1 MKINEL
7 LKEGLGGYASAFAK
21 GVAKGVANMVAPGAV
36 DDAKGALHK
45 AKQQA
50 GYATNRKTQAYAQ
63 AKDKLSLTPQQEL
76 VLNKTVDDAM
86 RQAYERASQQ
96 PSNKQSSFSKW
107 SKSQVAEQ
115 ASIPTITV
123 DEIKKLLTKNQAPND
138 ATGLN
143 YVASRLAEKGVKVQ
157 GYTPAKGTVADIV
170 SKDTRSVDILLSRAQ
185 RSGKS
190 SMAEIAKYVPTTGQ
204 YSNKTVRD
212 NKIKEVAKYL
222 TQQGIDVQGYQMAAE
237 PETVD
242 WDANKNVLTV
252 SGPEGAAQYR
262 RYTGGRWMDVATG
275 EIIKPEYAKELQV
288 KFDTITGRVPFPG
301 GKPKTQGLA
310 INQVKAPNGEVITK
324 DQGDNRWYDE
334 QGNYI
339 SNPED
344 LKRLERQFSIKKT
357 TPGANPQWAE
367 VKLKTQTAQSTT
379 PAAQPAQQSAPP
391 PEPTPEPAQPA
402 AAPADNIPDV
412 SGLTP
417 EDRAELIKQIKQ
429 KLGQA

>member
-1 MKINEL
+1 MKIDEVL
-7 LKEGLGGYASAFAK
+7 EEGLGGYASAFAK
-21 GVAKGVANMVAPGAV
+21 GVAKGVADMVAPGAV
-36 DDAKGALHK
+36 DAAKGALYK
-45 AKQQA
+45 AKQQ
-50 GYATNRKTQAYAQ
+50 GEYAPYRKTQAYAQ
-63 AKDKLSLTPQQEL
+63 AKDELALTPQQEM
-76 VLNKTVDDAM
+76 VLNKTIEDAL
-86 RQAYERASQQ
+86 RQSYERASQQ
-96 PSNKQSSFSKW
+96 QSTRQSSFNQW

-115 ASIPTITV
+115 VSAPTITV
-123 DEIKKLLTKNQAPND
+123 DEIKKLLVKNRAPNNT
-138 ATGLN
+138 TGLN

-170 SKDTRSVDILLSRAQ
+170 SRDTRSADIILSRAQ

-190 SMAEIAKYVPTTGQ
+190 SMADIAKYVPTTGQ
-204 YSNKTVRD
+204 YSNKKTRD
-212 NKIKEVAKYL
+212 NKIKEIAKYL
-222 TQQGIDVQGYQMAAE
+222 AQQGIDVQGYQMAAE

-252 SGPEGAAQYR
+252 SGPEGSAQYR

-275 EIIKPEYAKELQV
+275 EIIKPEYARELQV

-301 GKPKTQGLA
+301 GKPRIQGLA
-310 INQVKAPNGEVITK
+310 INQVKAPSGEIITK
-324 DQGDNRWYDE
+324 DQGDGRWYDE

-339 SNPED
+339 SNPND

-357 TPGANPQWAE
+357 TPGSNPQWAE
-367 VKLKTQTAQSTT
+367 VKFKTQTAQSTT
-379 PAAQPAQQSAPP
+379 PAAQPAQQSAPS
-391 PEPTPEPAQPA
+391 PEPAQPA

-417 EDRAELIKQIKQ
+417 EDRAELIRQIKQ